1 MRARPGRRPGSVS
14 VGLLIV
20 ALLLLSGVRI
30 LQEYERGV
38 VFRLGSA
45 LNQVKGPGLVLIIP
59 FGIDRLVKVGMRV
72 MTMDVPLQDVITRD
86 NVSVK
91 VNAVVYLKV
100 IDPRRAILEVENY
113 MYATSQLAQTTLR
126 SVCGE
131 KELDTLLTEREQINV
146 ALQSVL
152 DQHTAP
158 WGVKVTLVEVK
169 QIDLPQE
176 MQRAMAAQAEAERG
190 RRAKIIHARGESE
203 AAVQLAEAA
212 AQMEAHPT
220 MLQLRYLQVLLE
232 VGSEHNSTTIF
243 PIPIDMIS
251 AFMSAAKAGKS

>member
-1 MRARPGRRPGSVS
+1 MIPLSALPIIVL
-14 VGLLIV
+14 VFIV

-45 LNQVKGPGLVLIIP
+45 LNHVKGPGLVLIIP

-72 MTMDVPLQDVITRD
+72 MTMDVPVQDVITRD

-243 PIPIDMIS
+243 PVPIDMIS
-251 AFMSAAKAGKS
+251 AFMANAKGGKS

>member
-1 MRARPGRRPGSVS
+1 MSALSALPVILLVFI
-14 VGLLIV
+14 VG
-20 ALLLLSGVRI
+20 LLLLSGVRI

-45 LNQVKGPGLVLIIP
+45 LTEVKGPGLVLIIP
-59 FGIDRLVKVGMRV
+59 FGVDRLVKVGMRV
-72 MTMDVPLQDVITRD
+72 MTMDVPAQDVITRD

-91 VNAVVYLKV
+91 VNAVVYLRV
-100 IDPRRAILEVENY
+100 IDARRAILEVENY

-131 KELDTLLTEREQINV
+131 KELDTLLTEREQINL
-146 ALQSVL
+146 ALQTVL
-152 DQHTAP
+152 DQNTSP
-158 WGVKVTLVEVK
+158 WGVKVTMVEVK

-203 AAVQLAEAA
+203 AAEQLAQAA
-212 AQMEAHPT
+212 AQMEAHPA

-243 PIPIDMIS
+243 PVPIDMIS
-251 AFMSAAKAGKS
+251 AFMTQAKGGR

>member
-1 MRARPGRRPGSVS
+1 MYILPTIILVILGA
-14 VGLLIV
+14 LLI
-20 ALLLLSGVRI
+20 SGVRI

-45 LNQVKGPGLVLIIP
+45 LKEVKGPGLVLIIP
-59 FGIDRLVKVGMRV
+59 FGIDRLVRVGMRI
-72 MTMDVPLQDVITRD
+72 MTMSVPVQDVITRD

-100 IDPRRAILEVENY
+100 IDARRAILEVEDYNF
-113 MYATSQLAQTTLR
+113 ATAQLAQTTLR

-131 KELDTLLTEREQINV
+131 KELDTLLTERDQVNLAI
-146 ALQSVL
+146 QTIL
-152 DQHTAP
+152 DQHTGP

-203 AAVQLAEAA
+203 AAMQLADAA
-212 AQMEAHPT
+212 AQMEAHPA

-232 VGSEHNSTTIF
+232 IGSENNSTTIF
-243 PIPIDMIS
+243 PVPIDMLS
-251 AFMSAAKAGKS
+251 AFTKQAKT

>member
-1 MRARPGRRPGSVS
+1 MGDGS
-14 VGLLIV
+14 LLMGIV
-20 ALLLLSGVRI
+20 LLFLLLVLVGSGVRI

-45 LNQVKGPGLVLIIP
+45 LRNVRGPGLVLIIP
-59 FGIDRLVKVGMRV
+59 FGVDRLVKVGMRV
-72 MTMDVPLQDVITRD
+72 MTMDVPAQDVITRD

-91 VNAVVYLKV
+91 VNAVVYLRVVDARK
-100 IDPRRAILEVENY
+100 AILEVDNY
-113 MYATSQLAQTTLR
+113 LYATSQLAQTTLR

-131 KELDTLLTEREQINV
+131 KELDTLLTEREDINL
-146 ALQSVL
+146 ALQAVL
-152 DQHTAP
+152 DKHTDP

-190 RRAKIIHARGESE
+190 RRAKVIHARGESE
-203 AAVQLAEAA
+203 AAAQLADAA
-212 AQMEAHPT
+212 SQMEAHPA

-232 VGSEHNSTTIF
+232 VASANNSTTIF
-243 PIPIDMIS
+243 PVPVDMIS
-251 AFMSAAKAGKS
+251 MFLKGRGGGQ

>member
-1 MRARPGRRPGSVS
+1 MSLPLIALFVILF
-14 VGLLIV
+14 LLV
-20 ALLLLSGVRI
+20 VSGVRI

-45 LNQVKGPGLVLIIP
+45 LQQVKGPGLVLIIP
-59 FGIDRLVKVGMRV
+59 FGIDRMVKVGMRV
-72 MTMDVPLQDVITRD
+72 MTMDVPTQDVITRD

-91 VNAVVYLKV
+91 VNAVIYLKV
-100 IDPRRAILEVENY
+100 IDARRAILEVDNY
-113 MYATSQLAQTTLR
+113 LYATSQLAQTTLR

-131 KELDTLLTEREQINV
+131 KELDTLLTERDQINL
-146 ALQSVL
+146 ALQTVL
-152 DQHTAP
+152 DQHTGP

-203 AAVQLAEAA
+203 AAQQLAEAA
-212 AQMEAHPT
+212 RQMEEHPA

-243 PIPIDMIS
+243 PVPIDMIS
-251 AFMSAAKAGKS
+251 AFMKHQK